1 MPATSLNRH
10 THAALPEALGGGHS
24 PEFYNQVVVEAVR
37 FIVAA
42 LDAEPRRIASQAVE
56 KVIDAV

>member
-1 MPATSLNRH
+1 MNPAMSLNRH
-10 THAALPEALGGGHS
+10 THTALPEALGGGHS

-42 LDAEPRRIASQAVE
+42 LDAEPRRIA
-56 KVIDAV
+56 